1 MVLLD
6 YDDRLLTS
14 MGLGPMIN
22 HLREYAFAARD
33 QVACWSLCLTHAL
46 WLSGV

>member
-14 MGLGPMIN
+14 MGLGPIIN
-22 HLREYAFAARD
+22 HLREYAVSERAQFARYA
-33 QVACWSLCLTHAL
+33 
-46 WLSGV
+46 GVFA